1 MKLLLA
7 YFSATGNT
15 AQIANTV
22 KEQLTELNVEI
33 DEFNMTSYSD
43 RHKNIDL
50 DPYDAVIFGFPVYS
64 NRAPR
69 VAREW
74 LQTLNG
80 KGKKCATFFTYGG
93 IRVHPSHYST
103 RQILEKQNFE
113 VVSSAE
119 FLGAHT
125 FNLAGWESMENR
137 PNHSDFDVAR
147 EYALKTY
154 KRFISEDHGRLGELE
169 KAMLNE
175 EQLDELENFKF
186 KIIKQFPTRDG
197 KECSMCRTCE
207 EQCPTQA
214 MNAEEGSANKDDCI
228 VCLRCVANC
237 PDNVLNINDLSKIFK
252 MRLQRDNTTKEL
264 LAKKTSK
271 IYL

>member
-33 DEFNMTSYSD
+33 DEFNMTSYFS
-43 RHKNIDL
+43 RQKNIDL
-50 DPYDAVIFGFPVYS
+50 DHYDAAIFGFPVYY

-69 VAREW
+69 LAREW
-74 LQTLNG
+74 LQTLDG

-125 FNLAGWESMENR
+125 FNLAGWEAIENR
-137 PNHSDFDVAR
+137 PNQSDFDIAR
-147 EYALKTY
+147 EYTLKTY
-154 KRFISEDHGRLGELE
+154 KRFINEDHGRLGELE
-169 KAMLNE
+169 KGEFNE
-175 EQLDELENFKF
+175 EQLDEKEDFKF
-186 KIIKQFPTRDG
+186 KIITQFPTRDG

-237 PDNVLNINDLSKIFK
+237 PDKALKINDLSKIFK
-252 MRLQRDNTTKEL
+252 MVLQRDNTTKEL
-264 LAKKTSK
+264 IAEKTSK
-271 IYL
+271 IYV

>member
-1 MKLLLA
+1 MKVLLA

-22 KEQLTELNVEI
+22 KEQLTELNIEI
-33 DEFNMTSYSD
+33 DEFNITSHSD
-43 RHKNIDL
+43 RQNNIDV
-50 DPYDAVIFGFPVYS
+50 DPYDAAIFGFPVYS

-69 VAREW
+69 LAREW
-74 LQTLNG
+74 LQTLDGN
-80 KGKKCATFFTYGG
+80 GKKCATFFTYGG
-93 IRVHPSHYST
+93 LCVHPSHYST
-103 RQILEKQNFE
+103 RQILEKQNFV

-125 FNLAGWESMENR
+125 FNLAGWEAMENR
-137 PNHSDFDVAR
+137 PNQSNFDVAR

-154 KRFISEDHGRLGELE
+154 KRFIGEDAGRLGELE
-169 KAMLNE
+169 KTKFSE
-175 EQLDELENFKF
+175 KQLDEKENFKF
-186 KIIKQFPTRDG
+186 KIIKQFPTRNG

-207 EQCPTQA
+207 EQCPTHA
-214 MNAEEGSANKDDCI
+214 MNAETGSANPDECI

-237 PDNVLNINDLSKIFK
+237 PDNILKINDLSKIFK
-252 MRLQRDNTTKEL
+252 MELQRGNTTKEL
-264 LAKKTSK
+264 LAEKTSK